1 MTAVDGSLLILVID
15 DEPAMVGA
23 VAALVGSVGHRVS
36 AAYDGHE
43 ALRKLETD
51 RPDLVILDLAMP
63 GMDGVAVCAA
73 IRAHGPTPIIV
84 LSGESDERAKVE
96 VLDTGADDYVT
107 KPFGKDELLARIR
120 AVMRRR
126 VASQRPEAAS
136 ARTVRIDAR
145 RHEAWAAGTLLDLT
159 PIEFA
164 LLGALVEADGDLVS
178 HAELLRVGWPRE
190 PDPDPLW
197 VKPHMARL
205 RAKLR
210 DAGAPLPI
218 PVRAVGYRLIDRYA
232 ADNSAVSADP

>member
-1 MTAVDGSLLILVID
+1 VTASVGSLLILVID

-43 ALRKLETD
+43 ALRRLESD

-63 GMDGVAVCAA
+63 GMDGVAVCSA
-73 IRAHGPTPIIV
+73 IRAEGATPIIV

-126 VASQRPEAAS
+126 AASRPEATS
-136 ARTVRIDAR
+136 GRVIRLDPR
-145 RHEAWAAGTLLDLT
+145 RHEAWAGDTLLELT

-164 LLGALVEADGDLVS
+164 LLGVLVEAGGDLVS
-178 HAELLRVGWPRE
+178 HSELLRAGWPGE

-210 DAGAPLPI
+210 DADAPLPI
-218 PVRAVGYRLIDRYA
+218 PVRSVGYRLLDRK
-232 ADNSAVSADP
+232 